1 MFITHGSMMPQ
12 KSKKRAELFT
22 IGGWIFTTLLA
33 KLSMA
38 VNITELVIRL
48 ILTAVVFGVMLF
60 LPAGT
65 VAWPTAWVYLVLL
78 FSFTI
83 GISVWLSRFNPDLL
97 SERMS
102 GIGKSGHKRWDKLFL
117 SLLVPLFFGWYV
129 VMAFDMRFH
138 WSPIPDWLQW
148 IGAGVLLASF
158 YIFYL
163 TFRENTYLSPAV
175 RIQTDRGQTVVSTGP
190 YKYVRHPMYAGF
202 ILFTVGTALLLGS
215 ACGLIGALV
224 LNALITWRAVR
235 EEQVLKNELPGYS
248 EYMTRVKYRFV
259 PYLL

>member
-1 MFITHGSMMPQ
+1 M
-12 KSKKRAELFT
+12 E
-22 IGGWIFTTLLA
+22 
-33 KLSMA
+33 
-38 VNITELVIRL
+38 VNVTELVIRL

-65 VAWPTAWVYLVLL
+65 LDWPAAWIYLVLL

-83 GISVWLSRFNPDLL
+83 GISIWLSRFNPDLL

-102 GIGKSGHKRWDKLFL
+102 GIGRSGHKRWDKVFL
-117 SLLVPLFFGWYV
+117 LLLLPLFFGWYV
-129 VMAFDMRFH
+129 VMALNQRFK
-138 WSPIPDWLQW
+138 WPPVPEWLQW
-148 IGAGVLLASF
+148 IGAVVLLASF

-215 ACGLIGALV
+215 AYGLVGTLV

-235 EEQVLKNELPGYS
+235 EEEVLKNELPGYG
-248 EYMTRVKYRFV
+248 EYMTRVKYRFL
-259 PYLL
+259 PYVL